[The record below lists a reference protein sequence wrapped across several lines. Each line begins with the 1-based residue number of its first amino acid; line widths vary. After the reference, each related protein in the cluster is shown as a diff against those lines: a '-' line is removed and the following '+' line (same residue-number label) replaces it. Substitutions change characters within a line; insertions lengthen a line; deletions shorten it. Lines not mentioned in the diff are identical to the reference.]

1 MGVFIIS
8 FNYDYRSEPKGWG
21 GAVNNSGKSVSGSL
35 CPAPEVKELIPVT
48 GASAT
53 IGGSERAIRTPSAG
67 PHRVA
72 QLSPTVCDAMDCSSP
87 GSSVHENFQARILE
101 WVAIP
106 FSFGP
111 EIKYGFNLSSNFS
124 RN

>member
-1 MGVFIIS
+1 MH
-8 FNYDYRSEPKGWG
+8 KGR
-21 GAVNNSGKSVSGSL
+21 NSLKLRPMQNSL
-35 CPAPEVKELIPVT
+35 EHKRT
-48 GASAT
+48 
-53 IGGSERAIRTPSAG
+53 IRTPSAG